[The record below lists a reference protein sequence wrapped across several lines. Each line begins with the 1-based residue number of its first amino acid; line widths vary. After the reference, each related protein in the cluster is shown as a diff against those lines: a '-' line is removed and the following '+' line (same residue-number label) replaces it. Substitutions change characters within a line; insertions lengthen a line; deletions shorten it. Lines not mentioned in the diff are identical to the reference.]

1 MICGIKVIIM
11 TSKLVEKN
19 DNYYCS
25 NCMMRQ
31 PRVRVN
37 CWWCGDLFSNY
48 EEVLIK
54 EINIHARLLIDK
66 EELEDESDFY

>member
-1 MICGIKVIIM
+1 M

-19 DNYYCS
+19 DSYYCS

-31 PRVRVN
+31 PRIQVS
-37 CWWCGDLFSNY
+37 CWWCGDIFSNY
-48 EEVLIK
+48 EEILIK
-54 EINIHARLLIDK
+54 DNIRHLLIDK